1 MRTSSSSLGKVE
13 VGGSFFA
20 GGGVV
25 VLFLTYCQDCG
36 PLMTRFVMFSKRE
49 SKFSI
54 TKSHGKLL
62 PVGSTKN

>member
-25 VLFLTYCQDCG
+25 VLFLTHCKDCG
-36 PLMTRFVMFSKRE
+36 PVMTHFVMFSKRE

>member
-25 VLFLTYCQDCG
+25 VLFHTYCQDCG
-36 PLMTRFVMFSKRE
+36 PLMTRFVVFSKRE

-54 TKSHGKLL
+54 TTSHGKLL
-62 PVGSTKN
+62 PVDSTKN

>member
-20 GGGVV
+20 GVGVV
-25 VLFLTYCQDCG
+25 VLFLTHCKDCG
-36 PLMTRFVMFSKRE
+36 PVMTHFVMFSE

-54 TKSHGKLL
+54 PESHGKLL